1 MTEKELKKLNRKQLL
16 ELLLVQTERI
26 NRLQKQLETAEE
38 KLAERIIAE
47 RDAGSIAEAALKLN
61 GVFEAAQA
69 AADQYIEN
77 IKSISERLEEK
88 ERRLS
93 SIPDFSEERFKL
105 SDKKFENSE
114 KDLPV
119 DDESFK
125 FEIPNGE
132 NHD

>member
-26 NRLQKQLETAEE
+26 NRLQKQL
-38 KLAERIIAE
+38 AE